1 MWLSKDLSHQIS
13 WSTECLTPPWTPSA
27 DVEDQQ
33 LRQHRV
39 PSPQR
44 QTANAPLVI
53 QFLANALGRCQFV
66 VDILFHSY
74 LSSVFLLTG
83 ILSEF
88 SISKEHRTC
97 SKNPVMYP
105 HLAVVWFPSF
115 YLAWMS
121 SGWGTGTF
129 SHLLFLPG
137 PATLCPSSGET
148 NPFSDLENAALH
160 STQPRGV
167 SFLTKGQLTGNLPG
181 RHQQAESCTEWHP
194 DKGQVLLTPSSQPV
208 LWVPPFPHFQQY
220 FFSFIFLTIAMLT
233 GVDDISLNAR
243 FDWHFHFGWCLDGQR
258 CSLPIVNIPQVD
270 CTTPRVP
277 WSPPEVFCLF
287 RCFILT
293 LLCWSTKKMHNLTV
307 VI

>member
-121 SGWGTGTF
+121 SGWGRELSLTSCLQLALQPSALPLGRRIPFHAWKTHRFTPRSLAGSPSWPKGSSREIFPDATSKLNHRQNDTHLKEKFFSHPLHSQCSGPPFSTF
-129 SHLLFLPG
+129 STTLLLF
-137 PATLCPSSGET
+137 
-148 NPFSDLENAALH
+148 
-160 STQPRGV
+160 
-167 SFLTKGQLTGNLPG
+167 
-181 RHQQAESCTEWHP
+181 
-194 DKGQVLLTPSSQPV
+194 
-208 LWVPPFPHFQQY
+208 Y
-220 FFSFIFLTIAMLT
+220 FLTIAIQK
-233 GVDDISLNAR
+233 GA
-243 FDWHFHFGWCLDGQR
+243 
-258 CSLPIVNIPQVD
+258 
-270 CTTPRVP
+270 
-277 WSPPEVFCLF
+277 
-287 RCFILT
+287 
-293 LLCWSTKKMHNLTV
+293 K
-307 VI
+307 

>member
-1 MWLSKDLSHQIS
+1 MSPWKDLVFSRYEEGDARTETLKSVPKNLQLSKDLSHQIS

-121 SGWGTGTF
+121 SGWGPGTF

-181 RHQQAESCTEWHP
+181 RHQQAESQAEWHP
-194 DKGQVLLTPSSQPV
+194 FKREVLLAPSSQPV
-208 LWVPPFPHFQQY
+208 LWAPFFHILNNTSSLL
-220 FFSFIFLTIAMLT
+220 FFDNSHPNRRRGA
-233 GVDDISLNAR
+233 
-243 FDWHFHFGWCLDGQR
+243 
-258 CSLPIVNIPQVD
+258 
-270 CTTPRVP
+270 
-277 WSPPEVFCLF
+277 
-287 RCFILT
+287 
-293 LLCWSTKKMHNLTV
+293 
-307 VI
+307 